1 MSNLNPLASADIYIC
16 HSSKAFFYAQGVTIV
31 GEMLAPPLGAYL
43 MRTSLWVP
51 IIIGFMCLLF
61 AVALTVVM
69 PETRFTAL
77 AGDSRDDE
85 QVHHG
90 PGPSE
95 SEDISE
101 SRGSEG
107 GTDIKS
113 RFEAAVAHTLS
124 ILGFVLVHRNLVLLM
139 ACFFSTDFA
148 QQSLAI
154 LLRYVSA
161 RYSIPLA
168 KVFILFSPIPIPVH
182 CVRGR
187 VACVTPPCKDN
198 HANSST
204 CRLLGQ
210 LFVLLPGVWTDAGIW
225 HRSSPP

>member
-1 MSNLNPLASADIYIC
+1 MPNPYPLAGADIFIC

-51 IIIGFMCLLF
+51 IIIGFVCLLL

-77 AGDSRDDE
+77 ARDSRDDE
-85 QVHHG
+85 QVHNG
-90 PGPSE
+90 PVPSE
-95 SEDISE
+95 SEEISE
-101 SRGSEG
+101 SQGSESE
-107 GTDIKS
+107 TDIKS
-113 RFEAAVAHTLS
+113 RFEAAVGHTS
-124 ILGFVLVHRNLVLLM
+124 STVGFILKHRNLVLLM

-148 QQSLAI
+148 QQSLAV

-168 KVFILFSPIPIPVH
+168 EVFTSFSPFPISFPIVCTEMSH
-182 CVRGR
+182 L
-187 VACVTPPCKDN
+187 
-198 HANSST
+198 
-204 CRLLGQ
+204 RLHL
-210 LFVLLPGVWTDAGIW
+210 
-225 HRSSPP
+225 

>member
-1 MSNLNPLASADIYIC
+1 
-16 HSSKAFFYAQGVTIV
+16 
-31 GEMLAPPLGAYL
+31 MLAPPLGAYL

-51 IIIGFMCLLF
+51 IIIGFVCLLL
-61 AVALTVVM
+61 AVSLTVVM

-77 AGDSRDDE
+77 ARDSMDDE

-95 SEDISE
+95 SEEISE
-101 SRGSEG
+101 SQGSEAE
-107 GTDIKS
+107 TDIKS
-113 RFEAAVAHTLS
+113 PFDAAVGHTLS
-124 ILGFVLVHRNLVLLM
+124 TVGFVLKHRNLVLLM

-168 KVFILFSPIPIPVH
+168 KVFNSFEPFPISLSILCRGETHLRLHFVTMTILTRVPVDLRPATCSPSRPLDRCWHMASFFPSL
-182 CVRGR
+182 
-187 VACVTPPCKDN
+187 TPHWSAGSDSYL
-198 HANSST
+198 ASRIFTS
-204 CRLLGQ
+204 
-210 LFVLLPGVWTDAGIW
+210 PG
-225 HRSSPP
+225 